1 MGKASSD
8 RLDELDFLHPDAG
21 DPDIASRGLDFQCAK
36 AADDPCELMELDA
49 MFNGICGSGFPQRP
63 LGASHHNICGR
74 GLSKEADL
82 IIAHVSSKVGDLI
95 VGDTTRVPCGAHSSI
110 RLVSNL
116 LRFALS
122 ESTPFCSRY
131 LMKFREATALFN
143 YTFAAMSAGDVPPQ
157 V

>member
-63 LGASHHNICGR
+63 LGRA
-74 GLSKEADL
+74 
-82 IIAHVSSKVGDLI
+82 II
-95 VGDTTRVPCGAHSSI
+95 
-110 RLVSNL
+110 
-116 LRFALS
+116 
-122 ESTPFCSRY
+122 
-131 LMKFREATALFN
+131 
-143 YTFAAMSAGDVPPQ
+143 TFAAEASAKRQISSSHMFPARLAT
-157 V
+157 